1 MLQWL
6 LVPVGLPLSIRM
18 ETIVAGNGMC
28 TGMTSRP
35 MPSPGI
41 NPIRSDLDA
50 IGERGEARVMWAV
63 VPQLFFARASRNAN
77 SNHEKVH

>member
-41 NPIRSDLDA
+41 NPIRNDLDA
-50 IGERGEARVMWAV
+50 IGDREEVREAVW
-63 VPQLFFARASRNAN
+63 VPGSESDMGFCFTATVRTGDR
-77 SNHEKVH
+77 